1 MSSMEQLF
9 KGKVAL
15 VTGAG
20 SGIGEA
26 IAMLYA
32 GGGAKVI
39 VSDVN
44 EAHGAKVV
52 AAIKDKGGEAAF
64 VKCDV
69 SIADECKQLV
79 DKTLELYGRLDIA
92 CNNAGIGGESKPIGE
107 YSVEMYNKVIGINLN
122 SVFYGMKYQLPAMLK
137 SGGGA
142 IVNISSILGVVG
154 TANAAAYVAA
164 KHGVI
169 GLTETAA
176 AEYSAQGVRINAVC
190 PGYIN
195 TPLLDMLDAKTKAAL
210 IGLHPMGR
218 LGNASEV
225 AELVIWL
232 SSDKAS
238 FVTGGHYLV
247 DGAYTAV

>member
-1 MSSMEQLF
+1 MEQLF

-26 IAMLYA
+26 VAKLYA
-32 GGGAKVI
+32 AGGAKVI

-44 EAHGAKVV
+44 EEHGASTV
-52 AAIKDKGGEAAF
+52 ADIKKAGGEASF

-69 SIADECKQLV
+69 GNPEDCRKLV
-79 DKTLELYGRLDIA
+79 DKTMELYGRLDIA
-92 CNNAGIGGESKPIGE
+92 CNNAGIGGESKPIAD
-107 YSVEMYNKVIGINLN
+107 YSIETYQKVIAINLN

-142 IVNISSILGVVG
+142 IVNISSILGLVG
-154 TANAAAYVAA
+154 TPYAAAYVAA

-176 AEYSAQGVRINAVC
+176 AEYSSQGVRVNAVC
-190 PGYIN
+190 PGYIT
-195 TPLLDMLDAKTKAAL
+195 TPLLDIMDAKAKAAL
-210 IGLHPMGR
+210 VGMHPMGR
-218 LGNASEV
+218 LGTAAEV

-238 FVTGGHYLV
+238 FVTGGKYTV
-247 DGAYTAV
+247 DGAYTAI